1 MKKVS
6 IIIPAYNVE
15 NYIERCILSCINQT
29 FKDIEVIVVN
39 DGSKDKTLEKIEYFK
54 SIDNRI
60 IVIDKIN
67 EGVCEARRAGFEIA
81 NGEYILFVDGDD
93 WIKENAIEVLYKE
106 AKKKNYDIVQYKW
119 IEKKNENE
127 YKSEM
132 PQNIENKSLVELLL
146 QCKITPSVW
155 SKFIRKKFI
164 EENDIKLPRNI
175 SYAEDL
181 AFTCILSIYNPIF
194 VIIDEHLYYYCR
206 REGSLDSGINIHM
219 LDTRKAI
226 LTIKKELKKNN
237 LYKKY
242 KEEFKYMAYIHCYY
256 GKKEYIFRI
265 SNNQL
270 SKAMFINWKR
280 LRININ
286 SRNNRFYKK
295 LYINDCKK
303 ALIVEEIC
311 KSSYCLGRLYYKF
324 KMAN

>member
-1 MKKVS
+1 MCKASV
-6 IIIPAYNVE
+6 IIPAYNVE

-29 FKDIEVIVVN
+29 FKDIEIIVVN
-39 DGSKDKTLEKIEYFK
+39 DGSTDKTLEKIEYYK
-54 SIDNRI
+54 SKDNRI
-60 IVIDKIN
+60 VVIDKKN
-67 EGVCEARRAGFEIA
+67 EGVNEARRSGFEIA

-93 WIKENAIEVLYKE
+93 WIKDNTIEVLYKE

-119 IEKKNENE
+119 IEKNNKNE

-132 PQNIENKSLVELLL
+132 SKNIKNKSLVELLL
-146 QCKITPSVW
+146 QGEVSPTIW

-164 EENDIKLPRNI
+164 EDNDIKFPRNI

-181 AFTCILSIYNPIF
+181 TFNCILSIYNPKF

-206 REGSLDSGINIHM
+206 REGSLDNGINIHM

-226 LTIKKELKKNN
+226 LTIKKELKKSN

-256 GKKEYIFRI
+256 SKKEYIFRT

-270 SKAMFINWKR
+270 SKSLFVNWKK

-286 SRNNRFYKK
+286 SRNNRFYKN
-295 LYINDCKK
+295 LYIGDCKK
-303 ALIVEEIC
+303 TLILEQIC
-311 KSSYCLGRLYYKF
+311 KSSYYLGRLYYKF
-324 KMAN
+324 KITN